1 MLDINKLKNTWY
13 FKEVNLEKWDVLFKE
28 WDVDENI
35 YIVIYWELSVE
46 KFTTK
51 KRNETKILW
60 YLWKDEVFWEAALN
74 NNLPKQV
81 NIISK
86 AKTSLLKIEAN
97 KLIKDFAFEYKN
109 DAFDLL
115 KYIIHLSNERLLS
128 SNALI
133 TSTYK
138 ISQEISKLDEITNKT
153 IFYIIEKMKE
163 TLNVDDILYYEIN
176 PVMEDYITLKYDTR
190 TPWKLLNWVIE
201 IADNELDLL
210 KYKSEWFFTYKQLL
224 AIWTNQIWYLVFLKK
239 WVRFNESDKKVFAT
253 TSSSIAWLIKQK
265 QYLDEERDKEY
276 MIED

>member
-13 FKEVNLEKWDVLFKE
+13 FKEVNLGKWDVLFKE

-35 YIVIYWELSVE
+35 YIVVYWELSVE

-51 KRNETKILW
+51 KKNETKILW

-81 NIISK
+81 NIISR
-86 AKTSLLKIEAN
+86 AKTSLLSINAK
-97 KLIKDFAFEYKN
+97 KLINIFAVKYKEE
-109 DAFDLL
+109 AFTLL
-115 KYIIHLSNERLLS
+115 RYIIHLSNKRLS
-128 SNALI
+128 ESNSLI

-138 ISQEISKLDEITNKT
+138 ISQEISKLEEITNKS

-190 TPWKLLNWVIE
+190 TPWKLLNWITEV
-201 IADNELDLL
+201 ADNELDLL
-210 KYKSEWFFTYKQLL
+210 KYRSEWFFTYKQLL
-224 AIWTNQIWYLVFLKK
+224 AIWSNDIWYLVFLKK

>member
-1 MLDINKLKNTWY
+1 
-13 FKEVNLEKWDVLFKE
+13 
-28 WDVDENI
+28 
-35 YIVIYWELSVE
+35 
-46 KFTTK
+46 
-51 KRNETKILW
+51 
-60 YLWKDEVFWEAALN
+60 
-74 NNLPKQV
+74 
-81 NIISK
+81 
-86 AKTSLLKIEAN
+86 LKIEAN

-190 TPWKLLNWVIE
+190 TP
-201 IADNELDLL
+201 
-210 KYKSEWFFTYKQLL
+210 
-224 AIWTNQIWYLVFLKK
+224 
-239 WVRFNESDKKVFAT
+239 
-253 TSSSIAWLIKQK
+253 
-265 QYLDEERDKEY
+265 
-276 MIED
+276 